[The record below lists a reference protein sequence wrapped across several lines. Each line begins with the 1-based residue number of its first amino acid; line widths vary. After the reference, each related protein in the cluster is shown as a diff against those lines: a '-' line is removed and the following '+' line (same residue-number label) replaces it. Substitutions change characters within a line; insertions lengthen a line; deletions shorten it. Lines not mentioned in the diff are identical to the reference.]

1 MTITIPTTELAGLIS
16 DALVFAPADK
26 DDSLHG
32 VLVTW
37 DGQHLAAAGYDVLSG
52 GESSWD
58 PDDEAGEDDGDDGD
72 PSIEWGA
79 DDDEPA
85 QWSVFLTYPDAKEIV
100 KTFRLAAKFCRTPVY
115 VDIQLTPPR
124 SGPGDEDPA
133 PRLYVTRHRH
143 PWCVAHSMH
152 AQGLSDVSFPD
163 VSVIVEDALIDAQ
176 AGTVVADEMD
186 KSGHLSML
194 FNPARL
200 GQFGMVRP
208 HGLAKV
214 SYLGAERP
222 TIVTVGTRVRGF
234 VFPAGA
240 SAATAAERIRHGV

>member
-1 MTITIPTTELAGLIS
+1 MTITIPTNELVGLIS

-37 DGQHLAAAGYDVLSG
+37 DGAKLAAAGYDVLSG
-52 GESSWD
+52 GESSWN

-152 AQGLSDVSFPD
+152 AQGLADVKFPD
-163 VSVIVEDALIDAQ
+163 VSVIVENALIDAG
-176 AGTVVADEMD
+176 ALADGEIEYSTMF
-186 KSGHLSML
+186 

-214 SYLGAERP
+214 RYLGAERP
-222 TIVTVGTRVRGF
+222 TIVTVGTRVIGF

-240 SAATAAERIRHGV
+240 GAATAAERIRHGNA